1 LKTLSLSEVVKV
13 LGIHGNTRDATI
25 KNVSNNINRLG
36 NNTLVFHLNKLDE
49 LNASQFNELKDCYIV
64 TDQSLLKG
72 ISVDEKC
79 FLNVLNVQEAYRK
92 FISWYRRLFDVPV
105 VAVTGTCG
113 KTTTKEMIAQVL
125 RHHYKVVATI
135 GNRNALSF
143 DHEYIMS
150 FDDETDFGVIETGI
164 TEPGNLIYGC
174 EFFKPVI
181 GIITTIGIDHLSG
194 CKTMDNYI
202 RTKSEMLAGLEYQG
216 TLIINN
222 DDDNIRKINFHPFHG
237 KIVTFGIRK
246 EADFH
251 ARDLAYTKRGM
262 AFVLDHGGRKYPVD
276 IPGFGEH
283 NVYNALAAL
292 AALTNLRMDL
302 SDSIRY
308 LSEIK
313 HISSHNELKKGIHNS
328 TIIDDTWSSNP
339 TSVEAALK
347 VLAEIGKDKK
357 KVAVL
362 GKISYLGDF
371 ESKYYEEI
379 AKMILKY
386 KVDFLVTQD
395 SLAKK
400 IGTKAVELGMDASH
414 VIHCKDND
422 SLKTAMEFLLDEKT
436 VALFKSS
443 MLDKSH
449 VSVLKELMVE

>member
-1 LKTLSLSEVVKV
+1 LKTLNLNEIIKV
-13 LGIHGNTRDATI
+13 LGIHGITRDALI
-25 KNVSNNINRLG
+25 KNVSNNISRLG

-49 LNASQFNELKDCYIV
+49 LNESQFNALKDCYIV
-64 TDQSLLKG
+64 TDQSLLVG
-72 ISVDEKC
+72 STVNEKC
-79 FLNVLNVQEAYRK
+79 FLHVLNVQEAYRK

-125 RHHYKVVATI
+125 RHRYKVVATI

-150 FDDETDFGVIETGI
+150 FDDDTDFGVIETGI
-164 TEPGNLIYGC
+164 TDPGNLIYGC
-174 EFFKPVI
+174 EFFKPVV

-202 RTKSEMLAGLEYQG
+202 RTKSEMLAGMEYQG

-222 DDDNIRKINFHPFHG
+222 DDDNIRKINFNPFRG
-237 KIVTFGIRK
+237 QIVTFGIKRN
-246 EADFH
+246 ADYR
-251 ARDLAYTKRGM
+251 ARNLAYTNRGM
-262 AFVLDHGGRKYPVD
+262 TFVLEHEGKTYPVD

-292 AALTNLRMDL
+292 AALVNLGMDL
-302 SDSIRY
+302 KESIRH

-313 HISSHNELKKGIHNS
+313 HISSHDELKKGIKGS

-347 VLAEIGKDKK
+347 VLHELGKDKK

-379 AKMILKY
+379 AKMIIKY

-395 SLAKK
+395 SSAKE

-414 VIHCKDND
+414 VIYCKDNE
-422 SLKTAMEFLLDEKT
+422 SLKTALEFLLDDKT
-436 VALFKSS
+436 IALFKSS

-449 VSVLKELMVE
+449 VSVLRELIVE